1 MSRNRED
8 GYTIEPEIKTN
19 HSQQPSKT
27 GEESH
32 DCSARN
38 IPTSS
43 ADKTKTIQEIDI
55 ASYNKGA
62 KYGYKLAK
70 KEEKLEEAKSNVLWC
85 KEITSQV
92 EHAEKRATLSQR
104 KKMIEEF
111 KFFLEDIK
119 QFRMAQIVMDKINQA
134 IGLYEQEIKN
144 GNI

>member
-43 ADKTKTIQEIDI
+43 ADKTKTIQEEIGILTNRLKNYTNNKQTLDRF
-55 ASYNKGA
+55 YNDLD
-62 KYGYKLAK
+62 KLVK
-70 KEEKLEEAKSNVLWC
+70 
-85 KEITSQV
+85 Q
-92 EHAEKRATLSQR
+92 ATLSQR
-104 KKMIEEF
+104 KKFIAE
-111 KFFLEDIK
+111 L
-119 QFRMAQIVMDKINQA
+119 DKIRDVADIVNL
-134 IGLYEQEIKN
+134 IFKYKKELENE
-144 GNI
+144 

>member
-43 ADKTKTIQEIDI
+43 ADKTKTIQEEIGILTNRLKNYTNNKQTLDRF
-55 ASYNKGA
+55 YNDLD
-62 KYGYKLAK
+62 KLVK
-70 KEEKLEEAKSNVLWC
+70 
-85 KEITSQV
+85 Q
-92 EHAEKRATLSQR
+92 ATLSQR
-104 KKMIEEF
+104 QNDVKEF
-111 KFFLEDIK
+111 KIFLEDIK
-119 QFRMAQIVMDKINQA
+119 QFRMAPIVMDKINQA